1 VSGMEVVYAGQDG
14 CEWVYR
20 RLGESKIALTR
31 VQWVRMA
38 DLLGWPLALRL
49 VCTQW
54 RRWFDEAAPAR
65 SKLVRVDDGICVN
78 VPEALAWLAKRR
90 AELRLPGWAG
100 LSMSVTGD
108 AEGYSLLGD
117 EAAGLYS
124 LSLSGTGVTDV
135 SALGGLKALFFNGCT
150 GVTDVSAL
158 GGIDTLLLKG
168 CTGVTDVS
176 ALGGLKNIWFC
187 GCTGV
192 TDVSALGG
200 LETLWLVGC
209 TGVTDVSALGGIDTL
224 FLHGCTG
231 VTDVSALGGLKTLY
245 LNGCTGVT
253 DVSALGGLV
262 ALYLNGCTGVTDVSA
277 LNKVKRLWLPSGE
290 LIERD

>member
-20 RLGESKIALTR
+20 PLGESKIALTR
-31 VQWVRMA
+31 DQWVRMA
-38 DLLGWPLALRL
+38 DMLGWPLALRL

-54 RRWFDEAAPAR
+54 RRWFDEEAPAR
-65 SKLVRVDDGICVN
+65 SKLVRDNRSDLLCTS
-78 VPEALAWLAKRR
+78 VPKALAWLAKRR
-90 AELRLPGWAG
+90 AELRLPRWAG

-108 AEGYSLLGD
+108 AERYSLLGD

-124 LSLSGTGVTDV
+124 LSLCGTGVTDV
-135 SALGGLKALFFNGCT
+135 SALGGLVALY
-150 GVTDVSAL
+150 L
-158 GGIDTLLLKG
+158 YG

-176 ALGGLKNIWFC
+176 ALGGLKKLC
-187 GCTGV
+187 LY
-192 TDVSALGG
+192 S
-200 LETLWLVGC
+200 C

-224 FLHGCTG
+224 FLYGCTG
-231 VTDVSALGGLKTLY
+231 VTDVSALGGLKTLW

-253 DVSALGGLV
+253 DVSALGGLETLS
-262 ALYLNGCTGVTDVSA
+262 LYGCTGVTDVSA

-290 LIERD
+290 FIKRDYSILQRVIDSLMMV